1 MKVSTHLFQGKQM
14 KHLIATLLMA
24 FTASTFAAEPAKP
37 PQQPAGAKERKQVTP
52 DFSKKKE
59 KAPAKKPPAKPVPA
73 PKKKPVT
80 EPAK

>member
-1 MKVSTHLFQGKQM
+1 M